1 LKLFSPRPRQQDVLN
16 YPGGRMG
23 VAAVPGSG
31 KTWTLSRLAAA
42 IVAGGELADD
52 QEVLVVT
59 LVNSA
64 VDNFYQRVSAFVEES
79 GLLPHLNYRVRTL
92 HGLAHDIVRE
102 RPDLVGLS
110 DDFQIV
116 DEREADD
123 IVSQASRLWLKSH
136 HGDLDGYLS
145 PDLDENGL
153 GKVYREALPELVKG
167 IGISFIRSAKDKRL
181 TPERLGE
188 RLEQLPLPL
197 PLAHMGWEIYADYQ
211 RALAYRGAVDFQDLI
226 RLALEAFSL
235 DERLLER
242 LRRRWPYLLEDEAQ
256 DSSQLQ
262 EEILRLLAGEAGNW
276 VRVGD
281 PNQAIYETFTT
292 ANPRYLREF
301 ISSRGVLRR
310 DLPNSGRSTLSIITL
325 ANHLVDWTMHSHPI
339 AEVRDALQAPP
350 TIEPTPPG
358 DPQPNPPDDPAQV
371 RLVLHNYTP
380 DGEIRAVVDNL
391 ERWLPDHPDDT
402 VAVLVSRNE
411 RAVKVV
417 EALERR
423 KIEVVQNLLNT
434 SSSTR
439 SSARALRD
447 VLNHLADPGSPRKL
461 AEAYQA
467 WHRSGGGQG
476 SDGNVELLRKC
487 TQVEDFLWPQ
497 PGGDW
502 LSSLDLAGEDA
513 LAYERLLRFRELA
526 RRWQASVLLPV
537 DQALLALAQD
547 MFTETTDLAVAHKMA
562 LLLRRA
568 SELHPAWRLPDLSEE
583 LSVIARNERRFL
595 GFHQDEMGFD
605 PDRYPGKVV
614 VATMHK
620 AKGLEWDR
628 VYLMSVNSY
637 DFPSG
642 DVHDQYISEKWFI
655 RDHLNLEAETL
666 EQLDAIM
673 RTGEY
678 QWYDEGQA
686 TLQARLDYVRERL
699 RLLYV
704 GITRARKELVIT
716 YNTGRKGELSMAK
729 ALAALAEYWAG
740 RVEL

>member
-1 LKLFSPRPRQQDVLN
+1 MKSFSPRPKQQDVLD

-42 IVAGGELADD
+42 IVASGELADD

-79 GLLPHLNYRVRTL
+79 GFLPHLNYRVRTL

-102 RPDLVGLS
+102 RPDLVGLAE
-110 DDFQIV
+110 DFQIV

-123 IVSQASRLWLKSH
+123 ISAQASRTWLRSH
-136 HGDLDGYLS
+136 PGILDGYLS
-145 PDLDENGL
+145 LDLDENGL
-153 GKVYREALPELVKG
+153 GKVYRESLPDLVNS
-167 IGISFIRSAKDKRL
+167 IGTSFIRSAKDKRL

-188 RLEQLPLPL
+188 RLVQLPIPL
-197 PLAHMGWEIYADYQ
+197 SLAQMGWEIYADYQ
-211 RALAYRGAVDFQDLI
+211 RALAYRGAVDFDDLI
-226 RLALEAFSL
+226 RLALDALSL
-235 DERLLER
+235 DDKLLER
-242 LRRRWPYLLEDEAQ
+242 LRRRWPYILEDEAQ

-262 EEILRLLAGEAGNW
+262 EEILKLLVGEAGNW

-292 ANPRYLREF
+292 ANPKYLRAF
-301 ISSRGVLRR
+301 ISSRGVLHRE
-310 DLPNSGRSTLSIITL
+310 LPNSGRSTLSIIDL
-325 ANHLVDWTMHSHPI
+325 ANTLVDWTMRRHP
-339 AEVRDALQAPP
+339 AKEARDALHAPP
-350 TIEPTPPG
+350 FIEPTLPG

-380 DGEIRAVVDNL
+380 DGEIRAVVDSL

-402 VAVLVSRNE
+402 VAVLVSRND
-411 RAVKVV
+411 RADKVV
-417 EALERR
+417 DALERR
-423 KIEVVQNLLNT
+423 KIEVVPNLLRNT
-434 SSSTR
+434 SSTR
-439 SSARALRD
+439 SSARVLRD
-447 VLNHLADPGSPRKL
+447 VLNHLADPGSSRKL

-467 WHRSGGGQG
+467 WCRAGGEPAT
-476 SDGNVELLRKC
+476 DRNVELLRKC
-487 TQVEDFLWPQ
+487 SRVEDFLWPL
-497 PGGDW
+497 PGADW
-502 LSSLDLAGEDA
+502 LGTFDLAGEDP
-513 LAYERLLRFRELA
+513 LAYERLLRFRDLA

-537 DQALLALAQD
+537 DQALLAMAQEL
-547 MFTETTDLAVAHKMA
+547 FTETTDLAISHKMA

-568 SELHPAWRLPDLSEE
+568 SDIHPAWRLPELTEE

-642 DVHDQYISEKWFI
+642 SDHDQYIAEKWFI

-666 EQLDAIM
+666 AQLDTIL
-673 RTGEY
+673 RTGEDEWY
-678 QWYDEGQA
+678 QEGRA

-716 YNTGRKGELSMAK
+716 YNTGRKGDQAIAK
-729 ALAALAEYWAG
+729 ALAALAEYWEG
-740 RVEL
+740 RVKS